1 MGMSDAI
8 GPGTGLPSTDIGWR
22 RYDPIESAHR
32 YINRELSWLDFDARV
47 LALAKDPERPLL
59 ERVRFLSIFVAN
71 LDGFFQVRVSGLLE
85 QREAGI
91 HQATPDG
98 MTPAEDQS
106 LRGMGDSLSG
116 LLFETDRLRMAV
128 ALSQS
133 AILRL
138 KVAHSGL
145 SAEALLGVFIPEGTS
160 TAFEAGMAE
169 R

>member
-71 LDGFFQVRVSGLLE
+71 LDEFFQVRVSGLLE
-85 QREAGI
+85 QLVGGSQFILGGA
-91 HQATPDG
+91 AV
-98 MTPAEDQS
+98 
-106 LRGMGDSLSG
+106 L
-116 LLFETDRLRMAV
+116 AV
-128 ALSQS
+128 APGTPGAVAVSPLLAGQ
-133 AILRL
+133 ADQQWDLRL
-138 KVAHSGL
+138 PADTDTEGSGPL
-145 SAEALLGVFIPEGTS
+145 DQGLVVGLDAA
-160 TAFEAGMAE
+160 
-169 R
+169 